1 MIKKKVWLVGL
12 CLVMVILFLFSTN
25 ITMAKEKLAIYT
37 TLDEPLAHAVMAAFE
52 EDTGIEVEWVRLS
65 GVNV

>member
-12 CLVMVILFLFSTN
+12 CSVMVILFLFSTN

-37 TLDEPLAHAVMAAFE
+37 TLDELLARAVMAAFE
-52 EDTGIEVEWVRLS
+52 EDTGIEVEWVRL
-65 GVNV
+65 